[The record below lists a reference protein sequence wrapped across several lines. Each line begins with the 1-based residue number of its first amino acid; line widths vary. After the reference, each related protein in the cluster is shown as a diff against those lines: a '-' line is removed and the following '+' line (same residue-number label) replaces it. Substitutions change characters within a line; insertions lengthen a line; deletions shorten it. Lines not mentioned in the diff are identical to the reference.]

1 MCRHCVC
8 AASPI
13 IHASRSSYLGFFE
26 PVMRI
31 WLVVERLDFDISA
44 LAIQRLRFCE
54 GPIGL
59 EPQGAQAKFPCNNFQ
74 GFEHAPTDAES
85 TRIGRDPHA
94 LYFADISI
102 FHFERAATDRLTAE
116 AGDDEDARRRCQF
129 IGIRGDA
136 LCRVES
142 GFEAAGELAK
152 IFFETPT
159 RIEAVRRFCLYLNGR
174 RAHQSLDLRHRR
186 DQAIPLRPVSGAK
199 TDFANASERRS
210 SSVSSRRPL
219 RVNVT
224 RRTRPSLAVGRACT
238 SP

>member
-1 MCRHCVC
+1 MERSVIRDLRSRIVLRSMRAASTPNDHDPQAQVRPVPAVFAQKGSAHRQAPQSRHVCEPAGRQEARARGAILQAPRLGAAAQIRPGRCSRMCRHCVC

-85 TRIGRDPHA
+85 TRIGTDPHA

-116 AGDDEDARRRCQF
+116 
-129 IGIRGDA
+129 
-136 LCRVES
+136 
-142 GFEAAGELAK
+142 GEMTK
-152 IFFETPT
+152 TPD
-159 RIEAVRRFCLYLNGR
+159 GG
-174 RAHQSLDLRHRR
+174 
-186 DQAIPLRPVSGAK
+186 VS
-199 TDFANASERRS
+199 
-210 SSVSSRRPL
+210 
-219 RVNVT
+219 
-224 RRTRPSLAVGRACT
+224 
-238 SP
+238 